1 MLVIIFPVSYLI
13 IALTSSA
20 GRLPIITQVVGIIM
34 SMLFSL
40 FINMQAPLIANANN
54 ITIRE
59 TYAVYNVKPI
69 IVFIGQCL
77 FHIILSLPLI
87 LLGIVVIFL
96 LVGQMSI
103 LYFLLWLILSFIF
116 LSSFSIFLGMM
127 LKNPQV
133 ASPIINVIYMLA
145 ISITPL
151 YLGSDHYKAL
161 YLLNPLTH
169 IINLFYC
176 IFNKSLF
183 CSAALS
189 ISILLIL
196 SFIMSIV
203 IYNLLRTNSCVEK
216 LTIIN

>member
-1 MLVIIFPVSYLI
+1 M
-13 IALTSSA
+13 
-20 GRLPIITQVVGIIM
+20 
-34 SMLFSL
+34 
-40 FINMQAPLIANANN
+40 IANANN